1 MDFLQRQESM
11 FSRQERDKISD
22 LTVLI
27 AGVGGLGTHQAL
39 ELQRA
44 GVKKIYLIDSDK
56 IEVSNLN
63 RQVLYG
69 RDDRGEYKAY
79 KAKEALD
86 KFNLGT
92 EIEARVERI
101 TDKTE
106 IPAEVDLI
114 FDALDNFTSRYQL
127 EELAAQADVPLIH
140 GGVSSWYG
148 QITAIVD
155 NETPSLK
162 EITGA
167 KESKQE
173 EIPAF
178 SPAVSII
185 ASLQVIEGLKV
196 ILDWEDNLKNRLLMI
211 DLNDYTIDKIEL

>member
-1 MDFLQRQESM
+1 MDFLQQQKSM

-39 ELQRA
+39 ELQRV

-56 IEVSNLN
+56 IETSNLN

-69 RDDRGEYKAY
+69 RDDRGEYKVH

-92 EIEARVERI
+92 EIEVRVERI

-106 IPAEVDLI
+106 IPSEVDLI
-114 FDALDNFTSRYQL
+114 FDALDNFTSRYHL
-127 EELAAQADVPLIH
+127 EELAAEVGVPLIH

-148 QITAIVD
+148 QITAIVKG
-155 NETPSLK
+155 ETPSLK

-167 KESKQE
+167 KESKEE

-185 ASLQVIEGLKV
+185 ASLQVIEGVKV
-196 ILDWEDNLKNRLLMI
+196 ILDWEHNLKNRLLMI
-211 DLNDYTIDKIEL
+211 DLSDYTIDKIEL